1 MKGEIYMN
9 QIFIFGHKNP
19 DTDSVTASISL
30 SYLKNKLGLKTSP
43 RILGDI
49 NNETRFALDYFQVP
63 RPKYLNDVKLKI
75 KDLNYQKD
83 FAIQEDTSIYE
94 GFNFMNEAKIS
105 TVPVINHEG
114 ILQGI
119 LSMKNI
125 AKTLINGDFQ
135 KISTSYQNILDTIE
149 GKEILRFSE
158 TIEGTTLVASYR
170 STTFMDRVELTNENI
185 LIVGDR
191 HSIIEYAIHSKIKL
205 LIITGDGNIKEEHL
219 EIAKQNKVSIIKTE
233 KNSFAVAQKVGLS
246 NYVKS
251 IIHDEGI
258 VSIHEE
264 EEVNDFIDLTQKN
277 KFSHYP
283 VINNENK
290 CLGYLRLADINDKNP
305 KQVILV
311 DHNEYEQSVDGIE
324 EANILE
330 IIDHHKI
337 GSIATNIPI
346 NFRNMPV
353 GSSNTIIYQLYKEN
367 NIDIPPQIAGL
378 MLSGILSDTLM
389 LKSPTTT
396 KLDKEAIEYLS
407 KIANVNYHE
416 YGVEMFK
423 AASSIKGKTLEEIL
437 YTDFKNF
444 AIDNKKIGVGQ
455 IFTMNIDDIKAH
467 EDELID
473 LIERVAKNNDYTIV
487 ALFVTDIIQ
496 NGSYMFYNKKA
507 AHILDNCFD
516 VDIYEGTYIQDCV
529 SRKKQI
535 IPPIMN
541 VLEKK

>member
-1 MKGEIYMN
+1 MSK
-9 QIFIFGHKNP
+9 IFIFGHKNP

-30 SYLKNKLGLKTSP
+30 SYLKNQLGLETTP

-49 NNETRFALDYFQVP
+49 NNETRFVLDYFQVQQ
-63 RPKYLNDVKLKI
+63 PKYLNDVKLKI
-75 KDLNYQKD
+75 KDLNYRKD
-83 FAIQEDTSIYE
+83 FAVKENDSIYE
-94 GFNFMNEAKIS
+94 GFNYMNTAKVS
-105 TVPVINHEG
+105 TTPVIDQNG
-114 ILQGI
+114 ALKGI
-119 LSMKNI
+119 LSMKSI

-135 KISTSYQNILDTIE
+135 KIQTSYQNILNTIE
-149 GKEILRFSE
+149 GKEILRFDE

-170 STTFMDRVELTNENI
+170 STTFMDRIQLTNEHI

-191 HSIIEYAIHSKIKL
+191 HSIIEYAVNSKIKL
-205 LIITGDGNIKEEHL
+205 LIITGDGWIKEEHL
-219 EIAKQNKVSIIKTE
+219 EIAKKNQVSIIKTD
-233 KNSFAVAQKVGLS
+233 KNSFEVAQKVGLS

-251 IIHDEGI
+251 IQHDKGI
-258 VSIHEE
+258 ITINEN
-264 EEVNDFIDLTQKN
+264 EEVNDFIDLTKKN
-277 KFSHYP
+277 KFSNYP
-283 VINNENK
+283 VIDDNNK
-290 CLGYLRLADINDKNP
+290 CLGYLSLADINDRNP

-311 DHNEYEQSVDGIE
+311 DHNEYEQSVDGLE
-324 EANILE
+324 EADILE

-337 GSIATNIPI
+337 GTLATSMPI

-353 GSSNTIIYQLYKEN
+353 GSSNTIIYQLYQEN
-367 NIDIPPQIAGL
+367 NIEIPSTIAGL

-389 LKSPTTT
+389 LKSPTATP
-396 KLDKEAIEYLS
+396 LDKLAVENLS
-407 KIANVNYHE
+407 KIANVNYE
-416 YGVEMFK
+416 TYGVEMFK

-467 EDELID
+467 EEELID
-473 LIERVAKNNDYTIV
+473 LIERVSKNNNYTIV
-487 ALFVTDIIQ
+487 ALFVTDIIR

-507 AHILDNCFD
+507 EDILDNCFD
-516 VDIYEGTYIQDCV
+516 VEIKEGTYIQDCV